1 MLQEVEKDVSN
12 YCKICTKHFS
22 TDNAYESH
30 MRSKRHRDTVL
41 KQAKKQNKKNKWTAK
56 EDNKV
61 APVKDKGGGDGQM
74 EAAGGKDEKD
84 EMEEGGCFRQWD
96 VPDSL

>member
-1 MLQEVEKDVSN
+1 MEKDVSN

-30 MRSKRHRDTVL
+30 VRSKRHRDTVL
-41 KQAKKQNKKNKWTAK
+41 KQAKKTNKKNRWTGK
-56 EDNKV
+56 EEDKV
-61 APVKDKGGGDGQM
+61 AAVEDSGGGDGQK
-74 EAAGGKDEKD
+74 EAAGGKDEKE
-84 EMEEGGCFRQWD
+84 EMEEGGCFREWG